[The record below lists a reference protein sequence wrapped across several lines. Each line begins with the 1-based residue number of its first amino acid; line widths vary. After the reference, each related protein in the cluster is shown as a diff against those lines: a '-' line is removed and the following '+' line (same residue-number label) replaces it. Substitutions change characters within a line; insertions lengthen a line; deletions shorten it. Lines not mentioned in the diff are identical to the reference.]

1 MNNLKTPPETLKA
14 LRHDLRLIAGLI
26 AENCRVLDVGCGDG
40 ELLNYLVNHKGGDA
54 RGLELSQNGVNA
66 CVARGLSV
74 IQGDADTDLSD
85 YPEQAFDYVVLSRT
99 LQATRQPEVVLS
111 NLVRIGKHAL
121 VSFVNFGH
129 WKKRIELLLN
139 GRFPVN
145 GPMVNW
151 YNSQD
156 IHPCTILDFVM
167 MCDNLGLTVK
177 EAVTVDSQG
186 AKKIISKNSIFSNLY
201 GEQAIFLLSRN

>member
-1 MNNLKTPPETLKA
+1 MLKS

-40 ELLNYLVNHKGGDA
+40 ALLDYLVNHKGSDA
-54 RGLELSQNGVNA
+54 RGIELSQNGVNA
-66 CVARGLSV
+66 CVSRGLSV
-74 IQGDADTDLSD
+74 IQGDADTDLLD

-129 WKKRIELLLN
+129 WKKRIELLFR

-145 GPMVNW
+145 GQMVNW

-167 MCDNLGLTVK
+167 ICKNLGLTVE
-177 EAVTVDSQG
+177 EAMTVDSQG
-186 AKKIISKNSIFSNLY
+186 TKKTISTNGISANLC
-201 GEQAIFLLSRN
+201 GEQAIFLLSRERF